1 MLGLAEALEFELSVV
16 LVMELEI
23 VIVEYFY

>member
-23 VIVEYFY
+23 VIVEDFY